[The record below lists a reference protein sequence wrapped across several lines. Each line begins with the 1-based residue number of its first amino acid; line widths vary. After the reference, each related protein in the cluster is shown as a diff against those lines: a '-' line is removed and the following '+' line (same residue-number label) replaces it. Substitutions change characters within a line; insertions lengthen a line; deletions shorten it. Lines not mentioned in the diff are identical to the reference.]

1 MSLWVAL
8 GAGIGAGARA
18 GLWWLLPFCGTL
30 AANFAGS
37 VLIGVLAAL
46 PLSPRARAFGM
57 SGFCGGFTTFSLF
70 GFETLILLQMGS
82 YAAAAL
88 YVAAT
93 LALSLGG
100 AALGLR
106 LGKRLHLAQ
115 NTPPG

>member
-18 GLWWLLPFCGTL
+18 GLWWLLPIYGTL
-30 AANFAGS
+30 AANVAGS
-37 VLIGVLAAL
+37 VLIGLLAAL
-46 PLSPRARAFGM
+46 PLSPRARSFGM
-57 SGFCGGFTTFSLF
+57 TGVCGGFTTFSLF
-70 GFETLILLQMGS
+70 GLETLIFLQAGN

-88 YVAAT
+88 YVSAT

-100 AALGLR
+100 VAFGLR
-106 LGKRLHLAQ
+106 LGKRVHLAR